1 MQCHLVIFAETK
13 SLFGDL
19 KCLKGTKQ
27 MLLMKKYISIILLT
41 LFSLASNGEE
51 RLDSLLGVLDDAI
64 EQSAAYLAQKEA
76 KITEL
81 KTRLAKCNGDKRQ
94 LFDVN
99 QSLAREYNAF
109 VFDSAVYHLSEC
121 INLAISLADS
131 EREIHS
137 ELQLAYLYASGGC
150 YESAL
155 EILRNTNRATLPEH
169 LLPEYY
175 ASYDRCYGE
184 MVSYNGPNRRLAASN
199 EAKLNAYRDSLYNSL
214 DKSSMRYMQIE
225 ESRYRDAN
233 MIEAALRYNDMQ
245 LERVAPDS
253 IDYPVVAY
261 QRAITYGVA
270 GDSVMQMEFFARSAI
285 ADIRLAK
292 KDHASLWMLANML
305 LNAGDVERANR
316 YMKFSWVDTNFY
328 NSPLRFWQSSSIQK
342 IIDSQYQEIVSSR
355 NRRLVGIVIVI
366 SILAL
371 MLLLAMLQIM
381 RHKRRLTVAQE
392 ELKKI
397 NGMLNDLNC
406 RLSDMNDDLK
416 HANASLEESNCIKEV
431 YISRFIKLCSEYID
445 RSERV
450 RANIHK
456 SLSMGKIDEAKK
468 MVKSATMLNEEV
480 KMLYHNFD
488 TAFLHIF
495 PDFVA
500 RFNALLQDDEQI
512 VLKPDELL
520 NTELRIF
527 ALIRLGFTDSSQ
539 IAEILRYSVNTIY
552 NYRARVKNKARGN
565 RADFED
571 LVRNIH

>member
-1 MQCHLVIFAETK
+1 MP
-13 SLFGDL
+13 
-19 KCLKGTKQ
+19 
-27 MLLMKKYISIILLT
+27 LMKKYITAILII
-41 LFSLASNGEE
+41 LFSLAARGEE
-51 RLDSLLGVLDDAI
+51 QLDSLLGVLDDAI
-64 EQSAAYLAQKEA
+64 EHSAAYLAQKEA
-76 KITEL
+76 KITAL
-81 KTRLAKCNGDKRQ
+81 KTQLAKCSGDKRQ
-94 LFDVN
+94 LYVVN
-99 QSLAREYNAF
+99 QALAGEYKAF

-121 INLAISLADS
+121 IDLATSLGDN
-131 EREIHS
+131 ERAIHS
-137 ELQLAYLYASGGC
+137 ELQLAYLYASGGR

-175 ASYDRCYGE
+175 ASYDHCYGE
-184 MVSYNGPNRRLAASN
+184 MVSYNGPNRRLATSY
-199 EAKLNAYRDSLYNSL
+199 EAKLNAYRDSLHNSL
-214 DKSSMRYMQIE
+214 DKSCLRYMQIE

-253 IDYPVVAY
+253 IDYPIVAY

-270 GDSVMQMEFFARSAI
+270 GDSVMQMECFARSAI

-328 NSPLRFWQSSSIQK
+328 NSPLRFWQSSNILK

-366 SILAL
+366 SILAV

-381 RHKRRLTVAQE
+381 RHKRCLTVAQE
-392 ELKKI
+392 ELKMI
-397 NGMLNDLNC
+397 NGKLNDLNC
-406 RLSDMNDDLK
+406 RLSDINDDLK

-450 RANIHK
+450 RVSIQK
-456 SLSMGKIDEAKK
+456 SLSMGKVDEVKK
-468 MVKSATMLNEEV
+468 MVKSSAMLTEEV
-480 KMLYHNFD
+480 KLLYQNFD

-500 RFNALLQDDEQI
+500 KFNALLQDDEQI

-552 NYRARVKNKARGN
+552 NYRAKVKNKARGN
-565 RADFED
+565 RADFEY

>member
-1 MQCHLVIFAETK
+1 
-13 SLFGDL
+13 
-19 KCLKGTKQ
+19 
-27 MLLMKKYISIILLT
+27 
-41 LFSLASNGEE
+41 
-51 RLDSLLGVLDDAI
+51 
-64 EQSAAYLAQKEA
+64 
-76 KITEL
+76 
-81 KTRLAKCNGDKRQ
+81 
-94 LFDVN
+94 
-99 QSLAREYNAF
+99 
-109 VFDSAVYHLSEC
+109 
-121 INLAISLADS
+121 
-131 EREIHS
+131 
-137 ELQLAYLYASGGC
+137 
-150 YESAL
+150 
-155 EILRNTNRATLPEH
+155 
-169 LLPEYY
+169 
-175 ASYDRCYGE
+175 
-184 MVSYNGPNRRLAASN
+184 
-199 EAKLNAYRDSLYNSL
+199 
-214 DKSSMRYMQIE
+214 
-225 ESRYRDAN
+225 
-233 MIEAALRYNDMQ
+233 
-245 LERVAPDS
+245 
-253 IDYPVVAY
+253 
-261 QRAITYGVA
+261 
-270 GDSVMQMEFFARSAI
+270 MQMEFFARSAI

-392 ELKKI
+392 ELKMI
-397 NGMLNDLNC
+397 NGKLNDLNC

-416 HANASLEESNCIKEV
+416 HANACLEESNCIKEV

-480 KMLYHNFD
+480 KMLYYNFD

-565 RADFED
+565 RADFEE

>member
-1 MQCHLVIFAETK
+1 MKSYIF
-13 SLFGDL
+13 
-19 KCLKGTKQ
+19 
-27 MLLMKKYISIILLT
+27 ILL
-41 LFSLASNGEE
+41 LSLSFTALGGE
-51 RLDSLLGVLDDAI
+51 RLDSLLCELDNTI
-64 EQSAAYLAQKEA
+64 EQSNVYLARKQT
-76 KITEL
+76 KITQL
-81 KTRLAKCNGDKRQ
+81 KSLIAQCNGDHGR
-94 LFDVN
+94 LYEVN
-99 QSLAREYNAF
+99 LALYEEYHAF
-109 VFDSAVYHLSEC
+109 MFDSAVYHLSEC
-121 INLAISLADS
+121 INFATLLGDN
-131 EREIHS
+131 ERMIHS
-137 ELQLAYLYASGGC
+137 ELQLAYLYASGGR

-155 EILRNTNRATLPEH
+155 EILRNTDRATLPKH

-184 MVSYNGPNRRLAASN
+184 MVSYNGPNRRLASSY
-199 EAKLNAYRDSLYNSL
+199 EAKLNAYRDSLHNSL
-214 DKSSMRYMQIE
+214 DKSSITHMQIE
-225 ESRYRDAN
+225 ENRYRDAN
-233 MIEAALRYNDMQ
+233 MIDAALRYNDMQ
-245 LERVAPDS
+245 LEKVTPDS
-253 IDYPVVAY
+253 TDYPIVAY

-270 GDSVMQMEFFARSAI
+270 GDSVRQMECFAHSAI

-342 IIDSQYQEIVSSR
+342 IIDSQYQEIESSR
-355 NRRLVGIVIVI
+355 NRRLVIIVIVI
-366 SILAL
+366 SILAV

-392 ELKKI
+392 ELKQI
-397 NGMLNDLNC
+397 NGKLNDLNC
-406 RLSDMNDDLK
+406 RLSHMNEDLK
-416 HANASLEESNCIKEV
+416 HANANLEESNCIKEV

-445 RSERV
+445 RQERYRV
-450 RANIHK
+450 SIQK
-456 SLSMGKIDEAKK
+456 SLSQGKVDEVKK
-468 MVKSATMLNEEV
+468 LVKSSAAINDEV
-480 KMLYHNFD
+480 RLLYQNFD

-495 PDFVA
+495 PDFVT
-500 RFNALLQDDEQI
+500 RFNAMLQDDEQI

-527 ALIRLGFTDSSQ
+527 ALIRLGFNDSSQ

-552 NYRARVKNKARGN
+552 NYRAKVKNKARGN